1 MCGVKSMF
9 AEFDESMSGYVAFDD
24 ESKVEVKERANI
36 LIRLKNSEHQL
47 ISNVYYESNMKSN
60 ILSLGQL

>member
-1 MCGVKSMF
+1 MF
-9 AEFDESMSGYVAFDD
+9 AEFDESMSGYVEFDD

-47 ISNVYYESNMKSN
+47 NSNVYYESNMKSN

>member
-1 MCGVKSMF
+1 MF